1 MFHKA
6 VRAEDSILL
15 NEIKSQNKAVFEALF
30 KEYYFVLV
38 KYAEGF
44 VFNRQICED
53 IVQNLFIYFWEN
65 VRKITIQSSLKAYF
79 YQSVKNRC
87 LNHLRDLE
95 VLDKRKLLFIE
106 AMLTSEDSDVW
117 SDPELISKI
126 KNAINTLPEKMAV
139 VFRLKYV
146 QGLRN
151 KEISESMNISE
162 NTVKTQI
169 SRAKSKL
176 RKQLFNITS
185 LNFFL

>member
-1 MFHKA
+1 MLHKA
-6 VRAEDSILL
+6 VRIEDSILL

-30 KEYYFVLV
+30 KEYYLVLV

-65 VRKITIQSSLKAYF
+65 VAEINIQSSLKSYF
-79 YQSVKNRC
+79 YKSVKNRC

-95 VLDKRKLLFIE
+95 VLDKRKILFIE
-106 AMLTSEDSDVW
+106 AKLNNDDSDVW

-126 KNAINTLPEKMAV
+126 KDAIDTLPKKMAV

-151 KEISESMNISE
+151 VEISESLNISE

-169 SRAKSKL
+169 FRAKNKL
-176 RKQLFNITS
+176 RIQLSDITS